1 MNVTQ
6 VCVAGS
12 CLFSYIFAPIGIAS
26 AIVNPTDL
34 MHESKLMK
42 NEIMIELESRIPIET
57 RSKQKKKKMN
67 RNLSIWPNAE
77 EEFFAHVTS
86 MYILY

>member
-26 AIVNPTDL
+26 MIVNPTDL

-42 NEIMIELESRIPIET
+42 NEITIELKSRIPIET
-57 RSKQKKKKMN
+57 RSKQRKN
-67 RNLSIWPNAE
+67 EP
-77 EEFFAHVTS
+77 
-86 MYILY
+86 

>member
-26 AIVNPTDL
+26 TIVNPTDL

-42 NEIMIELESRIPIET
+42 NEITIELKSRISIET
-57 RSKQKKKKMN
+57 RSKQRKN
-67 RNLSIWPNAE
+67 EP
-77 EEFFAHVTS
+77 
-86 MYILY
+86 